1 VLTGS
6 GGDLTAYAI
15 NQWLKWLR
23 ISDFFSP
30 RGGYSFYGLDGYAT
44 YDDIVQGSIGNCWLM
59 AAISAIAENPG
70 YIERVFGAHAEES
83 YINAYGF
90 YDVNLF
96 MLGAPIT
103 VRIDDYVPTYNSYTV
118 TLFSKMFNRG
128 VWVSVLEKAF
138 AKLNGNYSALVGG
151 YSEQAINTMLGTPQ

>member
-1 VLTGS
+1 
-6 GGDLTAYAI
+6 
-15 NQWLKWLR
+15 
-23 ISDFFSP
+23 
-30 RGGYSFYGLDGYAT
+30 
-44 YDDIVQGSIGNCWLM
+44 
-59 AAISAIAENPG
+59 
-70 YIERVFGAHAEES
+70 
-83 YINAYGF
+83 
-90 YDVNLF
+90 